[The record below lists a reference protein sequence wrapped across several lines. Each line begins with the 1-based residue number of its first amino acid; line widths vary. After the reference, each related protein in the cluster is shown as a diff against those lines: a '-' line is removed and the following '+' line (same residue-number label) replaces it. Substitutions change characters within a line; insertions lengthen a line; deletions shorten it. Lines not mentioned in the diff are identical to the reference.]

1 MTDLNNPVEITRLV
15 AIVVKFSFA
24 VVSVFFNKNIKI
36 YQTLRKRSFDKS
48 CDQNNM
54 LRQGGPSSF
63 IIRDIFEII

>member
-48 CDQNNM
+48 RGQNNM
-54 LRQGGPSSF
+54 LRQGGRSSF
-63 IIRDIFEII
+63 IIRDILR